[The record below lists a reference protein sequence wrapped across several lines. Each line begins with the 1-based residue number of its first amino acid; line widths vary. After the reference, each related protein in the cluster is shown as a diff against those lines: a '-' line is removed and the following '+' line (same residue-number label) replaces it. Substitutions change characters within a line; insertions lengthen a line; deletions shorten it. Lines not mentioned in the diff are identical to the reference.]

1 MATNSTAL
9 IEQDDPGKT
18 HGTPSNQNPNRER
31 EEVTSKSKKQTAQTE
46 HSDPE
51 HDSPRYKTMS
61 KF

>member
-1 MATNSTAL
+1 MATPSTGL
-9 IEQDDPGKT
+9 IEKDDPGKT
-18 HGTPSNQNPNRER
+18 YGTPPNQNPNQESR
-31 EEVTSKSKKQTAQTE
+31 EVTPKSKKQTAQTE